1 MITPAQWI
9 ELWLHP
15 IEVWV
20 NAWSQDWAGVNAT
33 LPGDRVHGTE
43 EAYRKGCRCVS
54 CEAWKKARS

>member
-20 NAWSQDWAGVNAT
+20 NAWSQDW
-33 LPGDRVHGTE
+33 TE
-43 EAYRKGCRCVS
+43 VWG
-54 CEAWKKARS
+54 